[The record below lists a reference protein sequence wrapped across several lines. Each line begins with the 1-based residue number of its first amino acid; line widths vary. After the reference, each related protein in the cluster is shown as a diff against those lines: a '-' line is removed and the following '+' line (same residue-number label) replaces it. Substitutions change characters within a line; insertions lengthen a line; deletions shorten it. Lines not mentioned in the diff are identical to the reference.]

1 MSRPRR
7 RLRFEV
13 FLEQPF
19 VFFMC
24 QALKKRPRTSISDS
38 RTMSFTTTA
47 TYNNEPTVM
56 NLRNLT
62 IARRAGLGFTLISL
76 LVALLGWFA
85 LTQMS
90 NIRQSEVAVESNW
103 MPSMRLVNDIR
114 EAMLRIRTISLRM
127 ALDTDPKNV
136 SVYKGQMDARAKV
149 LTDKLSSLDAFI
161 DTPEEKVLY
170 DKFRGTLADYQ
181 RGLARSFAL
190 AESGDL
196 KALNTLLLVDMKT
209 AVDNSGSQLGDLA
222 DFYTHQ
228 VELEGVAAQ
237 SQYGQSRTVVL
248 VFVLIAALAT
258 VILALWLTRSII
270 LPLEEAV
277 TAAEFVAKGDLT
289 HDIRVEGKDE
299 VTRLLHALQQM
310 QNNLRSTLSLIGSS
324 ASQLASAATE
334 LNSVTEDSHR
344 GLHQQNAEIEQA
356 ATAVNEMTSAVEEVA
371 RNAVS
376 TSQAS
381 SESNTAAQDGQAR
394 VIETVTSIQNLSS
407 NVQHTSVLVQSLAD
421 QSQDIGKVLDVIR
434 SIAEQT
440 NLLALNAAIE
450 AARAGE
456 SGRGF
461 AVVADEVRALA
472 HRTQQSTLEID
483 KMVST
488 MRSGSSEA
496 LESMLVSRSRATE
509 TLELAQGAGESLTR
523 ITSSINQISERN
535 LVIASAAEEQAQV
548 AREVDRNIVNIRDLS
563 LQSSSGA
570 NQISASSNELSRLAG
585 ELNQVVTRFRV

>member
-1 MSRPRR
+1 
-7 RLRFEV
+7 
-13 FLEQPF
+13 
-19 VFFMC
+19 
-24 QALKKRPRTSISDS
+24 
-38 RTMSFTTTA
+38 
-47 TYNNEPTVM
+47 M

-136 SVYKGQMDARAKV
+136 SVYRGQMDARSKV
-149 LTDKLSSLDAFI
+149 LADKLGSLDAFI

-170 DKFRGTLADYQ
+170 DKFRATLADYQ
-181 RGLARSFAL
+181 RGLARSFVL

-209 AVDNSGSQLGDLA
+209 AVDNSGTQLGDLG
-222 DFYTHQ
+222 DFYSHQ

-496 LESMLVSRSRATE
+496 LESMLISRSRATE

-523 ITSSINQISERN
+523 ITSSIHQISERN

-563 LQSSSGA
+563 MQSSSGA

>member
-1 MSRPRR
+1 MS
-7 RLRFEV
+7 
-13 FLEQPF
+13 
-19 VFFMC
+19 
-24 QALKKRPRTSISDS
+24 
-38 RTMSFTTTA
+38 
-47 TYNNEPTVM
+47 
-56 NLRNLT
+56 LRNLT

-85 LTQMS
+85 LSQMS
-90 NIRQSEVAVESNW
+90 TIRQSEVAVESNW

-114 EAMLRIRTISLRM
+114 EAMLRIRTISLRV
-127 ALDTDPKNV
+127 ALDADPKNV
-136 SVYKGQMDARAKV
+136 SVYKGQMDARSRILDEK
-149 LTDKLSSLDAFI
+149 LTSLDAFI
-161 DTPEEKVLY
+161 DTPEEKALY
-170 DKFRGTLADYQ
+170 GKFRATLVEYQ
-181 RGLARSFAL
+181 RGLTQSFAL
-190 AESGDL
+190 AESGEL
-196 KALNTLLLVDMKT
+196 KALNKLLLVDMKT
-209 AVDNSGSQLGDLA
+209 AVDNSGAQLGDLG
-222 DFYTHQ
+222 DFYSHQ
-228 VELEGVAAQ
+228 VELEGAAAEA
-237 SQYGQSRTVVL
+237 QYGKSRNVVL

-258 VILALWLTRSII
+258 VVLAVWLTRSIVR
-270 LPLEEAV
+270 PLQQAV
-277 TAAEFVAKGDLT
+277 DAAEYVAKGDLT
-289 HDIRVEGKDE
+289 HDIRVEGNDE
-299 VTRLLHALQQM
+299 VTRLQSALQQM
-310 QNNLRSTLSLIGSS
+310 QTNLRSTLSLIGNS

-381 SESNTAAQDGQAR
+381 SESNTAARDGQSR
-394 VIETVTSIQNLSS
+394 VIDTVNSIQTLSG
-407 NVQHTSVLVQSLAD
+407 NVQHTSDLVQTLAE
-421 QSQDIGKVLDVIR
+421 QSKDIGKVLDVIR

-483 KMVST
+483 KMVTT
-488 MRSGSSEA
+488 MRSGSTEA
-496 LESMLVSRSRATE
+496 LESMSVSRTRATE
-509 TLELAQGAGESLTR
+509 TLGLAQGAGESLNR
-523 ITSSINQISERN
+523 ITTSINEISERN

-563 LQSSSGA
+563 MQSSSGA
-570 NQISASSNELSRLAG
+570 NQISASSNELSRLAA

>member
-1 MSRPRR
+1 
-7 RLRFEV
+7 
-13 FLEQPF
+13 
-19 VFFMC
+19 
-24 QALKKRPRTSISDS
+24 
-38 RTMSFTTTA
+38 
-47 TYNNEPTVM
+47 M

-149 LTDKLSSLDAFI
+149 LADKLSSLDTFI

-181 RGLARSFAL
+181 RGLARSFVL

-209 AVDNSGSQLGDLA
+209 AVDNSGTQLGDLG
-222 DFYTHQ
+222 DFYSHQ

-258 VILALWLTRSII
+258 VVLALWLTRSII
-270 LPLEEAV
+270 VPLEQAV

-299 VTRLLHALQQM
+299 VTRLLNALQQM

-496 LESMLVSRSRATE
+496 LESMLISRSRASE